1 MGTDKNI
8 KLHIVTDIKK
18 MEEEF
23 WDCSVCTYK
32 NKNEAFKCRVCD
44 TRKGTST
51 RKPRVTASF
60 VAQQI
65 ASSFPPI
72 PPLPP
77 FSKYQKT
84 GLNKKM
90 KRRPSKYPRLRN
102 IDRNSGQDLEVTVD
116 GVTVV
121 ITDYKL
127 LPKKVERER
136 SEPGSGES
144 TDTETTTPEDE
155 TPGTPVN
162 P

>member
-1 MGTDKNI
+1 MDE
-8 KLHIVTDIKK
+8 D
-18 MEEEF
+18 F

-32 NKNEAFKCRVCD
+32 NKTEAFKCRVCD

-77 FSKYQKT
+77 VVKYQKT
-84 GLNKKM
+84 GHNKRVK
-90 KRRPSKYPRLRN
+90 KRPMRFPRLRN
-102 IDRNSGQDLEVTVD
+102 IDRSSGREIEVTVD
-116 GVTVV
+116 GITVL

-127 LPKKVERER
+127 LPKK
-136 SEPGSGES
+136 SEPKPEPEQEAEAEPEGEISEPKSGDS
-144 TDTETTTPEDE
+144 TDTEMTALEE
-155 TPGTPVN
+155 KPGTQKESITS
-162 P
+162 

>member
-1 MGTDKNI
+1 
-8 KLHIVTDIKK
+8 

-32 NKNEAFKCRVCD
+32 NKNEAFKCRLCD

-51 RKPRVTASF
+51 RKPRVTATI

-77 FSKYQKT
+77 FAKYQKT
-84 GLNKKM
+84 GPGG
-90 KRRPSKYPRLRN
+90 KRGKGRRSRYPRLRN
-102 IDRNSGQDLEVTVD
+102 VDRASGEDIEVTVD

-127 LPKKVERER
+127 LSNPRKRDASDL
-136 SEPGSGES
+136 SEPGSGDTS
-144 TDTETTTPEDE
+144 DTEAASLEE
-155 TPGTPVN
+155 EGPGTPTS
-162 P
+162 

>member
-1 MGTDKNI
+1 
-8 KLHIVTDIKK
+8 

-32 NKNEAFKCRVCD
+32 NRTEAFKCQVCD

-77 FSKYQKT
+77 FVKYQKT
-84 GLNKKM
+84 GHNKKI
-90 KRRPSKYPRLRN
+90 KRRSNTYPRLRN
-102 IDRNSGQDLEVTVD
+102 IDRSSGREIEVTVD

-127 LPKKVERER
+127 LPKKIEQPKT
-136 SEPGSGES
+136 EPKSGDS
-144 TDTETTTPEDE
+144 TDNELTVSEDTAETPEY
-155 TPGTPVN
+155 
-162 P
+162 